1 MKKIYT
7 TAILVLTLGIFAKL
21 NAQNLS
27 QLSNFYYHQSVFNPA
42 AAGMYKT
49 EVNFGAITSLQWT
62 GIEGAPVYS
71 TLWGDYKLKNQKSVI
86 GFNIN
91 RNTYGVTKTTDY
103 AVNYTQII
111 RLNNRFNMA
120 MGVRAGAS
128 STQYGQLD
136 HKKIWDDNDAF
147 EVNPTMNKT
156 NPLVG
161 AGIRISDEKMYIG
174 FSSPDLIAK
183 SKNNVYNKEGES
195 NRILILHGGYRFR
208 LSEAYNLRANMLV
221 RSQPNTDLRAD
232 LNAVFEIRDYFW
244 AGATYSTSKFHSIV
258 VGTNI
263 SSTLRASYAFQF
275 ALSKDVPK
283 SFYSHEIGLILNL
296 DILKK

>member
-1 MKKIYT
+1 MKTSIK
-7 TAILVLTLGIFAKL
+7 LSLGL
-21 NAQNLS
+21 MLLLSVNVVAQNLS
-27 QLSNFYYHQSVFNPA
+27 QLSNFYYHQSTFNPA

-62 GIEGAPVYS
+62 GIEGAPVYN

-91 RNTYGVTKTTDY
+91 RNTYGVTTTTDY
-103 AVNYTQII
+103 ALNYSHII
-111 RLNNRFNMA
+111 RLTNRYNLS

-128 STQYGQLD
+128 STRYGQLNQD
-136 HKKIWDDNDAF
+136 KIWDENDAF

-156 NPLVG
+156 NPMVG
-161 AGIRISDEKMYIG
+161 AGLRFYDEKLYIG

-183 SKNNVYNKEGES
+183 NKNSVYNKEGQS

-221 RSQPNTDLRAD
+221 KTQPNTDLRAD
-232 LNAVFEIRDYFW
+232 INAVFEIRDYFW
-244 AGATYSTSKFHSIV
+244 AGATYSTSKFHSIL

-275 ALSKDVPK
+275 ALSGDVPK